1 MIFRPGLSPAS
12 HCQSPWI
19 PAKAGMTS
27 WRQTFVPHPLS
38 QRACRFSGSG
48 SAFQRNR
55 SIRLGPP
62 SSNPPPSLR
71 RNRQPVD
78 ELQTGQFLQFS
89 GRHFQLARAAA
100 RSQSY
105 HQANDWRIPR
115 STALLLFSEPINLP
129 LRGHRR
135 IHLENR
141 GLSEPC
147 PANTRETSPRSPVA
161 RPSRPLVDTSLRPS
175 PSRGCGHSS

>member
-38 QRACRFSGSG
+38 QRACRFSGSR
-48 SAFQRNR
+48 SVFQQDR

-89 GRHFQLARAAA
+89 GRHFQLTRAAA

-115 STALLLFSEPINLP
+115 STALLYF
-129 LRGHRR
+129 
-135 IHLENR
+135 
-141 GLSEPC
+141 
-147 PANTRETSPRSPVA
+147 
-161 RPSRPLVDTSLRPS
+161 PS
-175 PSRGCGHSS
+175 PSIFRFAVTDEFISRIEACLNHVQQTRGRQALVHQSPARAAH